1 MRNPISSQV
10 YHTEVKGKIDLPQN
24 NLVIKFMREIGT
36 AMTIRMLYRIINARG
51 FEIDLVSLRRSI
63 TNLSKT
69 NPKGQWLN
77 QYNERVLFVK
87 EEKECPISKKK
98 VGWYQLTDKYLRDQG
113 KQIDLFETKTK
124 AA

>member
-24 NLVIKFMREIGT
+24 NLVIKFMREI
-36 AMTIRMLYRIINARG
+36 G